1 MGQEPYRRKA
11 RMKTHIIHVLCEGQ
25 TELRF
30 VEKVLKP
37 YLMTQNVT
45 SVKGIL
51 VTTNKKKNALG
62 GMVSY
67 QHAENNLNI
76 LLSSKDNAHEHHI
89 FTTMFDL
96 YALPSDF
103 PGYETAMCIADKY
116 ERVAAL
122 EAAYSLKVGDNRF
135 VPYIQLHEFEAL
147 VLCGLNYLPDQY
159 AGCEKRCK
167 ELTKA
172 LAESNGNPE
181 LVNDGPNTAP
191 SKRII
196 RAIEDGTERCYHYN
210 KVVTGAYITGKV
222 GMERL
227 RSQCRHF
234 NEWIE
239 KLLHS

>member
-30 VEKVLKP
+30 VEKVFKP

-76 LLSSKDNAHEHHI
+76 LLSLKDNAHEHHI

-147 VLCGLNYLPDQY
+147 VLCGLNYLPTNMQ
-159 AGCEKRCK
+159 AVR
-167 ELTKA
+167 
-172 LAESNGNPE
+172 
-181 LVNDGPNTAP
+181 NDVKSS
-191 SKRII
+191 SKRLQTVT
-196 RAIEDGTERCYHYN
+196 AIPN
-210 KVVTGAYITGKV
+210 
-222 GMERL
+222 L
-227 RSQCRHF
+227 
-234 NEWIE
+234 
-239 KLLHS
+239 